1 MKVISFEGFEYSG
14 KSTQIKLLKK
24 YFIKNKIKST
34 FTREPGGNKDLEEI
48 RNIII
53 KSNFNNLSLI
63 MFFFASRFS
72 LLSSLKNKNL
82 IVFDRFF
89 DSTYAYQKY
98 NLKEK
103 KLIINLINLIDQKFI
118 PNITFYLKLNKKN
131 LMERKNK
138 RVYSNK
144 FDKKYFGQFSRIQ
157 KNYNEI
163 SKMKIGK
170 RKFVTIDAS
179 LSANEIHEKIIVHL
193 KKCKLIK

>member
-34 FTREPGGNKDLEEI
+34 FTREPGGNKDLEKI

-53 KSNFNNLSLI
+53 KSNFDNLSLI

-72 LLSSLKNKNL
+72 LLSSLKNNDL
-82 IVFDRFF
+82 TVFDRFF

-98 NLKEK
+98 SLKEK
-103 KLIINLINLIDQKFI
+103 KLIISLINLIDQKFI
-118 PNITFYLKLNKKN
+118 PNITFYLKLDKKN

>member
-34 FTREPGGNKDLEEI
+34 FTREPGGNKDLEKI

-53 KSNFNNLSLI
+53 KSNFDNLSLI

-72 LLSSLKNKNL
+72 LLSSLKNNDL
-82 IVFDRFF
+82 TVFDRFF

-103 KLIINLINLIDQKFI
+103 KLIISLINLIDQKFI
-118 PNITFYLKLNKKN
+118 PNITFYLKLDKKN

-170 RKFVTIDAS
+170 RKFVTIDGS

-193 KKCKLIK
+193 KKCKLIR

>member
-34 FTREPGGNKDLEEI
+34 FTREPGGSKDLEKI

-53 KSNFNNLSLI
+53 KSNFDNLSLI

-72 LLSSLKNKNL
+72 LLSSLKNNDL
-82 IVFDRFF
+82 TVFDRFF

-103 KLIINLINLIDQKFI
+103 KLIISLINLIDQKFI
-118 PNITFYLKLNKKN
+118 PNITFYLKLDKKN

-193 KKCKLIK
+193 KKCKLIR

>member
-14 KSTQIKLLKK
+14 KSTQVKLLKK

-34 FTREPGGNKDLEEI
+34 FTREPGGNKDLEKI

-53 KSNFNNLSLI
+53 KSNFDNLSLI

-72 LLSSLKNKNL
+72 LLSSLKYNDL
-82 IVFDRFF
+82 TVFDRFF

-103 KLIINLINLIDQKFI
+103 KLIISLINLIDQKFI
-118 PNITFYLKLNKKN
+118 PNITFYLKLDKKN

-157 KNYNEI
+157 RNYNEI

-193 KKCKLIK
+193 KKCKLIR

>member
-34 FTREPGGNKDLEEI
+34 FTREPGGNKDLEKI

-53 KSNFNNLSLI
+53 KSNFDNLSLI

-72 LLSSLKNKNL
+72 LLSSLKNNGL
-82 IVFDRFF
+82 TVFDRFF

-103 KLIINLINLIDQKFI
+103 KLIISLINLIDQKFI
-118 PNITFYLKLNKKN
+118 PNITFYLKLDKKN

-193 KKCKLIK
+193 KKCKLIR

>member
-34 FTREPGGNKDLEEI
+34 FTREPGGNKDLEKI

-53 KSNFNNLSLI
+53 KSNFDNLSLI

-72 LLSSLKNKNL
+72 LLSSLKNNDL
-82 IVFDRFF
+82 NVFDRFF

-103 KLIINLINLIDQKFI
+103 KLIISLINLIDQKFI
-118 PNITFYLKLNKKN
+118 PNITFYLKLDKKN

-138 RVYSNK
+138 RFYSNK

-179 LSANEIHEKIIVHL
+179 LSANDIHEKIIVHL
-193 KKCKLIK
+193 KKCKLIR

>member
-34 FTREPGGNKDLEEI
+34 FTREPGGNKDLEKI

-53 KSNFNNLSLI
+53 KSNFDNLSLI

-72 LLSSLKNKNL
+72 LLSSLKYNDL
-82 IVFDRFF
+82 TVFDRFF

-103 KLIINLINLIDQKFI
+103 KLIISLINLIDQKFI
-118 PNITFYLKLNKKN
+118 PNITFYLKLDKKN

-193 KKCKLIK
+193 KKCKLIR

>member
-34 FTREPGGNKDLEEI
+34 FTREPGGNKDLEKI

-53 KSNFNNLSLI
+53 KSNFDNLSLI

-72 LLSSLKNKNL
+72 LLSSLKNNDL
-82 IVFDRFF
+82 TVFDRFF

-103 KLIINLINLIDQKFI
+103 KLIISLINLIDQKFI
-118 PNITFYLKLNKKN
+118 PNITFYLKLDKKN

-163 SKMKIGK
+163 SKIKIGK
-170 RKFVTIDAS
+170 RKFITIDAS

-193 KKCKLIK
+193 KKCKLIR

>member
-34 FTREPGGNKDLEEI
+34 FTREPGGNKDLEKI

-53 KSNFNNLSLI
+53 KSNFDNLSLI

-72 LLSSLKNKNL
+72 LLSSLKNNDL
-82 IVFDRFF
+82 TVFDRFF

-103 KLIINLINLIDQKFI
+103 KLIISLINLIDQKFI
-118 PNITFYLKLNKKN
+118 PNITFYLKLDKKN

-138 RVYSNK
+138 RIYSNK
-144 FDKKYFGQFSRIQ
+144 FDKKYFRQFSRIQ
-157 KNYNEI
+157 TNYNEI
-163 SKMKIGK
+163 SKIKIGK
-170 RKFVTIDAS
+170 RKFITIDAS

>member
-34 FTREPGGNKDLEEI
+34 FTREPGGNKDLEKI

-53 KSNFNNLSLI
+53 KSNFDNLSLI

-72 LLSSLKNKNL
+72 LLSSLKNNDL

-103 KLIINLINLIDQKFI
+103 KLIISLINLIDQKFI
-118 PNITFYLKLNKKN
+118 PNITFYLKLDKKN

-193 KKCKLIK
+193 KKCKLIR

>member
-14 KSTQIKLLKK
+14 KSTQIKLLKR

-34 FTREPGGNKDLEEI
+34 FTREPGGNKDLEKI

-53 KSNFNNLSLI
+53 KSNFDNLSLI

-72 LLSSLKNKNL
+72 LLSSLKNNDL
-82 IVFDRFF
+82 TVFDRFF

-103 KLIINLINLIDQKFI
+103 KLIISLINLIDQKFI
-118 PNITFYLKLNKKN
+118 PNITFYLKLDKKN

-170 RKFVTIDAS
+170 RKFITIDAS

-193 KKCKLIK
+193 KKCKLIR

>member
-34 FTREPGGNKDLEEI
+34 FTREPGGNKDLEKI

-53 KSNFNNLSLI
+53 KSNFDNLSLI

-72 LLSSLKNKNL
+72 LLSSLKNNDL

-103 KLIINLINLIDQKFI
+103 KLIIRLINLIDQKFI
-118 PNITFYLKLNKKN
+118 PNITFYLKLDKKN

-163 SKMKIGK
+163 SKIKIGK

-179 LSANEIHEKIIVHL
+179 LSSNEIHEKIIVHL
-193 KKCKLIK
+193 KKCKLIR